1 LRLNRYLASC
11 GLGSRRK
18 CEALITDCRV
28 AVNGEVV
35 FELGTVVDPRRDK
48 VTFDGKAVR
57 PPAAKTYIL
66 SNKPLGYLTTAS
78 DPHGRPT
85 VMDLVPSR
93 GARLFPAGR
102 LDHDTTGLLLMT
114 DDGALAFRLTHPR
127 YGVEKKYVAVVE
139 GRPTH
144 TDLKALRKGVRL
156 SDGPTRPA
164 KVRLLSSGV
173 KKCRVE
179 IIIHEGR
186 KRQVRRMFEAIGFRV
201 LELERVAIA
210 FLELGEMKPGACRR
224 MKSAEVGR
232 LRKLVGLY
240 PLA

>member
-18 CEALITDCRV
+18 CEALITECRV
-28 AVNGEVV
+28 AVNGELA

-48 VTFDGKAVR
+48 VTVDGKAVR
-57 PPAAKTYIL
+57 PPVAKTYIL
-66 SNKPLGYLTTAS
+66 LNKPLGYLTTAS

-85 VMDLVPSR
+85 VMDLLPS
-93 GARLFPAGR
+93 GSSRLFPAGR
-102 LDHDTTGLLLMT
+102 LDHETTGLLLMT
-114 DDGALAFRLTHPR
+114 DDGALVFRLTHPR
-127 YGVEKKYVAVVE
+127 YGVDKKYVATVE
-139 GRPTH
+139 GRPTK
-144 TDLKALRKGVRL
+144 TNLNALRRGILL

-164 KVRLLSSGV
+164 KVRLLSSGK

-179 IIIHEGR
+179 IVIHEGR
-186 KRQVRRMFEAIGFRV
+186 KRQVRRMMEAINCPV
-201 LELERVAIA
+201 VELERVGMA
-210 FLELGEMKPGACRR
+210 FLEVDKMKPGSSRKL
-224 MKSAEVGR
+224 KSAEVGR